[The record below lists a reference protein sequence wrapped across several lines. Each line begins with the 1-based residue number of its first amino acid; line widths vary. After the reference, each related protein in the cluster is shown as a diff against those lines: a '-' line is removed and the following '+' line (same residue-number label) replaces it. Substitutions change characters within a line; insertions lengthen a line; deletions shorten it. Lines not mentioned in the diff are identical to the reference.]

1 MTYVSLIQPRHQPP
15 LCHPLLL
22 TLVSLNIASAG
33 VPGTAGMVAFVL
45 TYKLCERGEA
55 TLPIYLVDKGVPV
68 SSLAF
73 WNGVVRSVSN

>member
-15 LCHPLLL
+15 LCQPLLL

-33 VPGTAGMVAFVL
+33 VPGTAWMVAFVL

-55 TLPIYLVDKGVPV
+55 TLPIYR
-68 SSLAF
+68 
-73 WNGVVRSVSN
+73 VVRSVNSTMDKYINN